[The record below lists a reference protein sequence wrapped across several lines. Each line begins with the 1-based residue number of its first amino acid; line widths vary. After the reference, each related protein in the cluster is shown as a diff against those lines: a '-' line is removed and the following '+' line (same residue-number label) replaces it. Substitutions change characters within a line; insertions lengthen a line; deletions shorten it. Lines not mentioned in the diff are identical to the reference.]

1 MSINITEDGLQRKL
15 EVTSRRATATFSRTQ
30 ILALLEL
37 VGSVDHDHSS
47 LVARVRELSRRCRVT
62 LNRDEVRQLLMLALR
77 AKQQSWDMPP
87 PPDDGLGDGGRA
99 QKIAK
104 LPAG

>member
-15 EVTSRRATATFSRTQ
+15 EVTSRRATATFSRAQ

-37 VGSVDHDHSS
+37 VGSDDHDHSS
-47 LVARVRELSRRCRVT
+47 LVARVRDLSRRCRVT
-62 LNRDEVRQLLMLALR
+62 LNRDEVRQLLTLALR
-77 AKQQSWDMPP
+77 AKQQSWDMPS
-87 PPDDGLGDGGRA
+87 PDDAVGDGGRA